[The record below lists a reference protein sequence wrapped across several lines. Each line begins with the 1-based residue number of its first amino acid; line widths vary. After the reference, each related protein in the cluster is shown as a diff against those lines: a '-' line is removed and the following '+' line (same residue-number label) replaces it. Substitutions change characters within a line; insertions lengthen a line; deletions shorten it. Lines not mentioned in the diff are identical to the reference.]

1 MGLQLPGELRSLL
14 NMLGYSWPEADESKL
29 LEMGQAWLRFAGT
42 VGEPVADAHGHAQL
56 VWTAHQAAGVEAFQ
70 HAWSEREAPHANLE
84 DARTAAQ
91 VIGAGLMVCGAIV
104 LALKINTIVQLTILA
119 FEIAEAIATAPE
131 TFGASL
137 AEIPIFKEITGALID
152 QLINMAIEAILGG

>member
-14 NMLGYSWPEADESKL
+14 NMLGYSWPEADETKL
-29 LEMGQAWLRFAGT
+29 LQMGSAWLRFAGT
-42 VGEPVADAHGHAQL
+42 LGRPVADAHGHAQL
-56 VWTAHQAAGVEAFQ
+56 VWTAHQADGVEAFRK
-70 HAWSEREAPHANLE
+70 AWSDHEAPHANLE

-91 VIGAGLMVCGAIV
+91 IIGAALMVCGGVV

-119 FEIAEAIATAPE
+119 VEIAQALATAPE

-137 AEIPIFKEITGALID
+137 AEIPVFKEITGALID
-152 QLINMAIEAILGG
+152 ELINLAVNAVLAG